1 MKKVETEAGQKTNFV
16 FNTLFNRKSDLI
28 SAFEF
33 EDASLTKESPD
44 LNIVLGNQAR
54 RRS

>member
-1 MKKVETEAGQKTNFV
+1 MKKVETGAGQKTNFV

-44 LNIVLGNQAR
+44 LNIALRNVR